1 MQLTAF
7 PVRLYLLCMIKL
19 RLIPVQP
26 RRRPQLIL
34 FSLSVSDFVTVFE
47 IARGSNG
54 VFAEE
59 VFRLLVGIAA
69 LIGGATALIFQWK
82 NGGLKSWFGPIF
94 VIAWGL
100 FWLHL
105 HNFPY
110 VFGHINKL
118 VKAYRDGQYQVVE
131 GPVQMLYEQP
141 ATGHTKGD
149 IITVNGKQFE
159 VNYFYL
165 TPAYRNTLAHGGVL
179 GGGVYARL
187 YYYDG
192 EILRVDIRK

>member
-1 MQLTAF
+1 
-7 PVRLYLLCMIKL
+7 MIL
-19 RLIPVQP
+19 AA
-26 RRRPQLIL
+26 
-34 FSLSVSDFVTVFE
+34 SNFVPVFE
-47 IARGSNG
+47 ITRGSNG

-69 LIGGATALIFQWK
+69 LIGGVTALIFKWK
-82 NGGLKSWFGPIF
+82 NNGAKRWFGSVF
-94 VIAWGL
+94 VIAWAL
-100 FWLHL
+100 LWLYL
-105 HNFPY
+105 HNFPH
-110 VFGHINKL
+110 VFGHINSL
-118 VKAYRDGQYQVVE
+118 VRAYRDGQYQVAE
-131 GPVQMLYEQP
+131 GAVQVLHEQP
-141 ATGHTKGD
+141 ATGHTRGD

-187 YYYDG
+187 YYYNG

>member
-1 MQLTAF
+1 MKAE
-7 PVRLYLLCMIKL
+7 LLGIGEMIL
-19 RLIPVQP
+19 AA
-26 RRRPQLIL
+26 
-34 FSLSVSDFVTVFE
+34 SDFVTVFE

-54 VFAEE
+54 VFAGE

-69 LIGGATALIFQWK
+69 LIAGVTALIFKWR
-82 NGGLKSWFGPIF
+82 NNEPKSWVSPVF
-94 VIAWGL
+94 VTAWGL
-100 FWLHL
+100 LWLYL

-110 VFGHINKL
+110 VFGHTNNL
-118 VKAYRDGQYQVVE
+118 VRAYRDGQYQVVE
-131 GPVQMLYEQP
+131 GQVHVLHEQP

-159 VNYFYL
+159 VNYFYA
-165 TPAYRNTLAHGGVL
+165 TSAYRNTLAHGGVL

-187 YYYDG
+187 YYYNG